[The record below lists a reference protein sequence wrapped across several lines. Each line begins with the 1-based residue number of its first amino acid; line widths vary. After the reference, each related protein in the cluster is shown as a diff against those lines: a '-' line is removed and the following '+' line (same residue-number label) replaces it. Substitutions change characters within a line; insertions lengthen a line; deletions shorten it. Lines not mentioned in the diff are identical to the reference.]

1 MDFDAAS
8 FWKRTNELIKKRK
21 TKQEVIAASCGIN
34 YQTFRGWVTRET
46 YPAGDETY
54 RIAQAL
60 GVSVEFLVTGRE
72 TLERSSNA
80 EFVQNIRTLLNQA
93 LEETDRIR

>member
-8 FWKRTNELIKKRK
+8 FWKRTNELIKRQK
-21 TKQEVIAASCGIN
+21 TKQEAIAACCGIN

-46 YPAGDETY
+46 YPAADETY

-72 TLERSSNA
+72 TPEPSNA
-80 EFVQNIRTLLNQA
+80 GFVQNIRTLLNQA

>member
-8 FWKRTNELIKKRK
+8 FWKRTNELIKRQK
-21 TKQEVIAASCGIN
+21 TKQEAIAACCGIK

-46 YPAGDETY
+46 YPAADETY

-72 TLERSSNA
+72 MPELSGNG
-80 EFVQNIRTLLNQA
+80 EFVQNIRTLLNRA
-93 LEETDRIR
+93 LNEADRIR